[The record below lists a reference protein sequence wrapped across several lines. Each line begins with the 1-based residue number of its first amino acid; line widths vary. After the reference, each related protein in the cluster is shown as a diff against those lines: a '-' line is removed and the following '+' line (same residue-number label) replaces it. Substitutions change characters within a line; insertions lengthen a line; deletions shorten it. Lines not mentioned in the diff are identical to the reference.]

1 MNQDNKLDLGEL
13 RREIDRID
21 SALVSLFSE
30 RMQVSARVAE
40 YKRRVGMAVTDATRE
55 AELLDRVA
63 ALSPAQTADYTRTLY
78 TNILSLSRAY
88 QHMRLGNDSALS
100 AEIDEARRH
109 TPPLFPTHATVACQ
123 GTPTITCVTAP
134 DGSCCTITMTQQIC
148 VSIPV
153 CYGVTM
159 GGGETTIACADNNC
173 IGCGCC

>member
-123 GTPTITCVTAP
+123 GTAGAYSCKAAAKLFENP
-134 DGSCCTITMTQQIC
+134 DIRHYPHFSD
-148 VSIPV
+148 VF
-153 CYGVTM
+153 
-159 GGGETTIACADNNC
+159 DK
-173 IGCGCC
+173 